1 MALRFSW
8 DSDKAAANYRKHG
21 VAFTEALTTFAD
33 PLSATIPDRDHS
45 SRERRF
51 LLMGLSK
58 LGRLLVVAHTERGNE
73 IRIISARVATRRER
87 HTYEEEP

>member
-8 DSDKAAANYRKHG
+8 DSDKAAANHRKHS
-21 VAFTEALTTFAD
+21 VAFTEALTGFAD
-33 PLSATIPDRDHS
+33 PLSVTIPDPDHS

-51 LLMGLSK
+51 LLVGLSK